1 MSAAAGLTAAPRQPL
16 SADVDSVAGYLRRL
30 GQIALLTAQE
40 EVTLAVDIEAGVFA
54 AERLRRGAAG
64 EETIPAQLRRDLLTI
79 ERAGR
84 SARAV
89 LIEANLRLVVSIAK
103 RYAGRGLA
111 FLDLVQE
118 GNIGLIRAV
127 EKFDC
132 AKGYKFSTYATWWI
146 RQAVGRALAEQSRTV
161 RIPVHVSDQI
171 NQIARARREHLR
183 DHGREPSPAE
193 LAQQLAM
200 TPARVEEL
208 QHIARE
214 PLSLDR
220 RSATTAT
227 RRSATSSPTPTRR
240 SPSTPPRPTS
250 CTSRSAWCSAGSP
263 SARPGS
269 SGSGSAST
277 TAASR
282 HSTRSP
288 RLRGLA
294 RTDPADRY
302 KTMTSCATPAGRAS
316 CATTSTQSDR
326 RAGDDTGC
334 RGAERVALPRS
345 SCG

>member
-1 MSAAAGLTAAPRQPL
+1 MSASAGLTAAGRGPI

-54 AERLRRGAAG
+54 AERLRRGVAG

-171 NQIARARREHLR
+171 NQIARARR
-183 DHGREPSPAE
+183 
-193 LAQQLAM
+193 
-200 TPARVEEL
+200 
-208 QHIARE
+208 
-214 PLSLDR
+214 
-220 RSATTAT
+220 
-227 RRSATSSPTPTRR
+227 
-240 SPSTPPRPTS
+240 
-250 CTSRSAWCSAGSP
+250 
-263 SARPGS
+263 
-269 SGSGSAST
+269 
-277 TAASR
+277 
-282 HSTRSP
+282 
-288 RLRGLA
+288 
-294 RTDPADRY
+294 
-302 KTMTSCATPAGRAS
+302 
-316 CATTSTQSDR
+316 
-326 RAGDDTGC
+326 
-334 RGAERVALPRS
+334 
-345 SCG
+345 

>member
-1 MSAAAGLTAAPRQPL
+1 MSPGAASAAAQRPTVV
-16 SADVDSVAGYLRRL
+16 SEVDSVAGYLRRL
-30 GQIALLTAQE
+30 GKITLLTAQE

-54 AERLRRGAAG
+54 AERLRRVLAD
-64 EETIPAQLRRDLLTI
+64 EEAIPAQLRRDLLTI
-79 ERAGR
+79 ERAGHL
-84 SARAV
+84 ARAA

-111 FLDLVQE
+111 FLDLIQE

-161 RIPVHVSDQI
+161 RIPVHISDQI

-214 PLSLDR
+214 PLSLDQ
-220 RSATTAT
+220 TVGDDGHTALGDLV
-227 RRSATSSPTPTRR
+227 ADPY
-240 SPSTPPRPTS
+240 
-250 CTSRSAWCSAGSP
+250 AAV
-263 SARPGS
+263 AFD
-269 SGSGSAST
+269 
-277 TAASR
+277 TAAAHLLHEQVRMVLSGLTER
-282 HSTRSP
+282 EAGIL
-288 RLRGLA
+288 RLRFGLHDGRVQTLDEVA
-294 RTDPADRY
+294 RVYGVSRERIRQIEY
-302 KTMTSCATPAGRAS
+302 KTMTKLRHPSRARLLRDYLDAT
-316 CATTSTQSDR
+316 
-326 RAGDDTGC
+326 
-334 RGAERVALPRS
+334 
-345 SCG
+345 

>member
-1 MSAAAGLTAAPRQPL
+1 MSRGAASAAVQRPTVV
-16 SADVDSVAGYLRRL
+16 SEVDSVAGYLRRL
-30 GQIALLTAQE
+30 GKITLLTAQE

-54 AERLRRGAAG
+54 AERLRQVVAD
-64 EETIPAQLRRDLLTI
+64 EEAIPAQLRRDLLAI
-79 ERAGR
+79 ERAGHV
-84 SARAV
+84 ARAA

-111 FLDLVQE
+111 FLDLIQE

-161 RIPVHVSDQI
+161 RIPVHISDQI

-214 PLSLDR
+214 PLSLDQ
-220 RSATTAT
+220 TVGDDGHTALGDLV
-227 RRSATSSPTPTRR
+227 ADPY
-240 SPSTPPRPTS
+240 
-250 CTSRSAWCSAGSP
+250 AAV
-263 SARPGS
+263 AFD
-269 SGSGSAST
+269 
-277 TAASR
+277 TAAAHLLHEQVRMVLSGLTER
-282 HSTRSP
+282 EAGIV
-288 RLRGLA
+288 RLRFGLHDGRVQTLDEVA
-294 RTDPADRY
+294 RVYGVSRERIRQIEY
-302 KTMTSCATPAGRAS
+302 KTMTKLRHPARARLLRDYLDAT
-316 CATTSTQSDR
+316 
-326 RAGDDTGC
+326 
-334 RGAERVALPRS
+334 
-345 SCG
+345 

>member
-1 MSAAAGLTAAPRQPL
+1 MSRGAASAAVQRPTVV
-16 SADVDSVAGYLRRL
+16 SEVDSVAGYLRRL
-30 GQIALLTAQE
+30 GKITLLTAQE

-54 AERLRRGAAG
+54 AERLRQVVAD
-64 EETIPAQLRRDLLTI
+64 EEAIPAQLRRDLLTI
-79 ERAGR
+79 ERAGHL
-84 SARAV
+84 ARAA

-111 FLDLVQE
+111 FLDLIQE

-161 RIPVHVSDQI
+161 RIPVHISDQI

-214 PLSLDR
+214 PLSLDQ
-220 RSATTAT
+220 TVGDDGHTALGDLV
-227 RRSATSSPTPTRR
+227 ADPY
-240 SPSTPPRPTS
+240 
-250 CTSRSAWCSAGSP
+250 AAV
-263 SARPGS
+263 AFD
-269 SGSGSAST
+269 
-277 TAASR
+277 TAAAHLLHEQVRMVLSGLTER
-282 HSTRSP
+282 EAGIL
-288 RLRGLA
+288 RLRFGLHDGRVQTLDEVA
-294 RTDPADRY
+294 RVYGVSRERIRQIEY
-302 KTMTSCATPAGRAS
+302 KTMTKLRHPSRARLLRDYLDAT
-316 CATTSTQSDR
+316 
-326 RAGDDTGC
+326 
-334 RGAERVALPRS
+334 
-345 SCG
+345 

>member
-1 MSAAAGLTAAPRQPL
+1 MSQGAASAAAQRPTVV
-16 SADVDSVAGYLRRL
+16 SEVDSVAGYLRRL
-30 GQIALLTAQE
+30 GKITLLTAQE

-54 AERLRRGAAG
+54 AERLRQVVAD
-64 EETIPAQLRRDLLTI
+64 EEAIPAQLRRDLLSI
-79 ERAGR
+79 ERAGHV
-84 SARAV
+84 ARAA

-111 FLDLVQE
+111 FLDLIQE

-161 RIPVHVSDQI
+161 RIPVHISDQI

-214 PLSLDR
+214 PLSLDQ
-220 RSATTAT
+220 TVGDDGHTALGDLV
-227 RRSATSSPTPTRR
+227 ADPY
-240 SPSTPPRPTS
+240 
-250 CTSRSAWCSAGSP
+250 AAV
-263 SARPGS
+263 AFD
-269 SGSGSAST
+269 
-277 TAASR
+277 TAAAHLLHEQVRMVLSGLTER
-282 HSTRSP
+282 EAGIV
-288 RLRGLA
+288 RLRFGLHDGRVQTLDEVA
-294 RTDPADRY
+294 RVYGVSRERIRQIEY
-302 KTMTSCATPAGRAS
+302 KTMTKLRHPSRARLLRDYLDAT
-316 CATTSTQSDR
+316 
-326 RAGDDTGC
+326 
-334 RGAERVALPRS
+334 
-345 SCG
+345 

>member
-1 MSAAAGLTAAPRQPL
+1 MSASAGLTAAPRQPI

-54 AERLRRGAAG
+54 AERLRQAAAG

-161 RIPVHVSDQI
+161 RIPVHISDQI

-193 LAQQLAM
+193 LAQHLAM
-200 TPARVEEL
+200 TPARIEEL

-214 PLSLDR
+214 PLSLDQ
-220 RSATTAT
+220 TVGDDGHTALGDLV
-227 RRSATSSPTPTRR
+227 AD
-240 SPSTPPRPTS
+240 
-250 CTSRSAWCSAGSP
+250 P
-263 SARPGS
+263 SA
-269 SGSGSAST
+269 AVAFD
-277 TAASR
+277 TAAAHLLHEQVRMVLSGLTER
-282 HSTRSP
+282 EAGIL
-288 RLRGLA
+288 RLRFGLHDGRVQTLDEVA
-294 RTDPADRY
+294 RVYGVSRERIRQIEY
-302 KTMTSCATPAGRAS
+302 KTMTKLRHPSRARLLRDYLDAT
-316 CATTSTQSDR
+316 
-326 RAGDDTGC
+326 
-334 RGAERVALPRS
+334 
-345 SCG
+345 

>member
-103 RYAGRGLA
+103 RYAGRGLG

-161 RIPVHVSDQI
+161 RIPVHISDQI

-214 PLSLDR
+214 PLSLDQ
-220 RSATTAT
+220 TVGDDGHTALGDLV
-227 RRSATSSPTPTRR
+227 ADPY
-240 SPSTPPRPTS
+240 
-250 CTSRSAWCSAGSP
+250 AAV
-263 SARPGS
+263 AFD
-269 SGSGSAST
+269 
-277 TAASR
+277 TAAAHLLHEQVRVVLSGLTER
-282 HSTRSP
+282 EAGIL
-288 RLRGLA
+288 RLRFGLHDGRVQTLDEVA
-294 RTDPADRY
+294 RVYGVSRERIRQIEY
-302 KTMTSCATPAGRAS
+302 KTMTKLRHPSRARLLRDYLD
-316 CATTSTQSDR
+316 AI
-326 RAGDDTGC
+326 
-334 RGAERVALPRS
+334 
-345 SCG
+345 

>member
-1 MSAAAGLTAAPRQPL
+1 M
-16 SADVDSVAGYLRRL
+16 
-30 GQIALLTAQE
+30 
-40 EVTLAVDIEAGVFA
+40 FA

-214 PLSLDR
+214 PLSLDQ
-220 RSATTAT
+220 TVGDDGHTALGDLV
-227 RRSATSSPTPTRR
+227 ADPY
-240 SPSTPPRPTS
+240 
-250 CTSRSAWCSAGSP
+250 AAV
-263 SARPGS
+263 AFD
-269 SGSGSAST
+269 
-277 TAASR
+277 TAAAHLLHEQVRMVLSGLTER
-282 HSTRSP
+282 EAGIL
-288 RLRGLA
+288 RLRFGLHDGRVQTLDEVA
-294 RTDPADRY
+294 RVYGVSRERIRQIEY
-302 KTMTSCATPAGRAS
+302 KTMTKLRHPSRARLLRDYLD
-316 CATTSTQSDR
+316 AI
-326 RAGDDTGC
+326 
-334 RGAERVALPRS
+334 
-345 SCG
+345 

>member
-1 MSAAAGLTAAPRQPL
+1 MSRGAASAAVQRPTVV
-16 SADVDSVAGYLRRL
+16 SEVDSVAGYLRRL
-30 GQIALLTAQE
+30 GKITLLTAQE

-54 AERLRRGAAG
+54 AERLRRVLAD
-64 EETIPAQLRRDLLTI
+64 EEAIPAQLRRDLLAI
-79 ERAGR
+79 ERAGHV
-84 SARAV
+84 ARAA

-161 RIPVHVSDQI
+161 RIPVHISDQI

-214 PLSLDR
+214 PLSLDQ
-220 RSATTAT
+220 TVGDDGHTALGDLV
-227 RRSATSSPTPTRR
+227 ADPY
-240 SPSTPPRPTS
+240 
-250 CTSRSAWCSAGSP
+250 AAV
-263 SARPGS
+263 AFD
-269 SGSGSAST
+269 
-277 TAASR
+277 TAAAHLLHEQVRMVLSGLTER
-282 HSTRSP
+282 EAGIL
-288 RLRGLA
+288 RLRFGLHDGRVQTLDEVA
-294 RTDPADRY
+294 RVYGVSRERIRQIEY
-302 KTMTSCATPAGRAS
+302 KTMTKLRHPSRARLLRDYLDAT
-316 CATTSTQSDR
+316 
-326 RAGDDTGC
+326 
-334 RGAERVALPRS
+334 
-345 SCG
+345 

>member
-1 MSAAAGLTAAPRQPL
+1 MSQGAASAAAQRPTVV
-16 SADVDSVAGYLRRL
+16 SEVDSVAGYLRRL
-30 GQIALLTAQE
+30 GKITLLTAQE

-54 AERLRRGAAG
+54 AERLRQVVAD
-64 EETIPAQLRRDLLTI
+64 EEAIPAQLRRDLLSI
-79 ERAGR
+79 ERAGHV
-84 SARAV
+84 ARAA

-111 FLDLVQE
+111 FLDLIQE

-161 RIPVHVSDQI
+161 RIPVHISDQI

-214 PLSLDR
+214 PLSLDQ
-220 RSATTAT
+220 TVGDDGHTALGDLV
-227 RRSATSSPTPTRR
+227 ADPY
-240 SPSTPPRPTS
+240 
-250 CTSRSAWCSAGSP
+250 AAV
-263 SARPGS
+263 AFD
-269 SGSGSAST
+269 
-277 TAASR
+277 TAAAHLLHEQVRMVLSGLTER
-282 HSTRSP
+282 EAGIL
-288 RLRGLA
+288 RLRFGLHDGRVQTLDEVA
-294 RTDPADRY
+294 RVYGVSRERIRQIEY
-302 KTMTSCATPAGRAS
+302 KTMTKLRHPSRARLLRDYLDAT
-316 CATTSTQSDR
+316 
-326 RAGDDTGC
+326 
-334 RGAERVALPRS
+334 
-345 SCG
+345 

>member
-1 MSAAAGLTAAPRQPL
+1 MSPGAASAAAQRPTVV
-16 SADVDSVAGYLRRL
+16 SEVDSVAGYLRRL
-30 GQIALLTAQE
+30 GKITLLTAQE

-54 AERLRRGAAG
+54 AERLRRVVAD
-64 EETIPAQLRRDLLTI
+64 EEAIPAQLRRDLLAI
-79 ERAGR
+79 ERAGHV
-84 SARAV
+84 ARAA

-111 FLDLVQE
+111 FLDLIQE

-161 RIPVHVSDQI
+161 RIPVHISDQI

-214 PLSLDR
+214 PLSLDQ
-220 RSATTAT
+220 TVGDDGHTALGDLV
-227 RRSATSSPTPTRR
+227 ADPY
-240 SPSTPPRPTS
+240 
-250 CTSRSAWCSAGSP
+250 AAV
-263 SARPGS
+263 AFD
-269 SGSGSAST
+269 
-277 TAASR
+277 TAAAHLLHEQVRMVLSGLTER
-282 HSTRSP
+282 EAGIL
-288 RLRGLA
+288 RLRFGLHDGRVQTLDEVA
-294 RTDPADRY
+294 RVYGVSRERIRQIEY
-302 KTMTSCATPAGRAS
+302 KTMTKLRHPSRARLLRDYLD
-316 CATTSTQSDR
+316 AI
-326 RAGDDTGC
+326 
-334 RGAERVALPRS
+334 
-345 SCG
+345 